1 MTEHDP
7 QSTATGATA
16 DRPSK
21 AGDAV
26 VSPAGSLVRVVGF
39 WGGGTAL
46 LAIAIAWKAGVSDAS
61 AIASV
66 TVFAAAAAGLTLLA
80 SLAPRPMARWAFPV
94 LGAQMLRTLLA
105 PALGLAVYFLVP
117 TLLPSVSV
125 EPKAFWLTLLAVAA
139 AMLVGETVAVSKM
152 FGSAGTR
159 SNRDAAAG
167 REAVA

>member
-1 MTEHDP
+1 M
-7 QSTATGATA
+7 
-16 DRPSK
+16 
-21 AGDAV
+21 
-26 VSPAGSLVRVVGF
+26 
-39 WGGGTAL
+39 
-46 LAIAIAWKAGVSDAS
+46 
-61 AIASV
+61 
-66 TVFAAAAAGLTLLA
+66 
-80 SLAPRPMARWAFPV
+80 
-94 LGAQMLRTLLA
+94 
-105 PALGLAVYFLVP
+105 P